1 MVVLL
6 AYRVSGAIP
15 LCFFTFASNS
25 NTRGRGDAV
34 VCAGLRETEGNS
46 NLRLRAH
53 PETIISLAL
62 GIPMVRQ
69 VTKGRGRQGKPAN
82 FRPAVIHATLERR
95 DPNSSLC
102 FQFGQYED
110 VCCHPSSQSR
120 EPKSIVRRIG
130 VAALYLIVGG
140 AVIRTLYF
148 QYQINE
154 LSAKMVDATSLRQAN
169 LERLDKVRKE
179 MGVLSD
185 KMNDLKEKN
194 TGLRKE
200 QRDLDQE
207 RIHVQQSQ
215 KNEVTGVRGQLSSEE
230 MGNI

>member
-1 MVVLL
+1 
-6 AYRVSGAIP
+6 
-15 LCFFTFASNS
+15 
-25 NTRGRGDAV
+25 
-34 VCAGLRETEGNS
+34 
-46 NLRLRAH
+46 
-53 PETIISLAL
+53 
-62 GIPMVRQ
+62 MVRQ
-69 VTKGRGRQGKPAN
+69 VTKGRGRQGKVTN

-102 FQFGQYED
+102 FQFGQYD
-110 VCCHPSSQSR
+110 ASDADHPTHPQGR
-120 EPKSIVRRIG
+120 RSIVWQISM
-130 VAALYLIVGG
+130 AALYLIVGG

-154 LSAKMVDATSLRQAN
+154 LSAEMVDATSLRQAN

-179 MGVLSD
+179 MGLLSNE
-185 KMNDLKEKN
+185 MNELKQKN

-207 RIHVQQSQ
+207 RIQAQENGAAS
-215 KNEVTGVRGQLSSEE
+215 ESGRLSSEE